1 MWVNISLVVYPVLGD
16 ELGWSIQVFIQF
28 LMDGKDGGRHSAGV
42 VEWNMPMV
50 FCLSVFWPSRSTMT
64 KQPTARKHTS
74 CIFMQ
79 HGFMQC
85 ATRNSLPKFKPGS
98 LASWRFLPSTRGQWS
113 QWLPSSPLSTKL
125 GYFRHPRMP
134 ADAAEPKFP
143 LMHSEK
149 HAVPARRP
157 SAWHTIPDS
166 TWRRCYESLLK
177 YCHVFFIFFGGGL
190 SPWLLTQQRHDP
202 WFISP
207 DVVSIPIC
215 QIGGVIGAYRNQ

>member
-50 FCLSVFWPSRSTMT
+50 FCLSVFWPSGSTMIT
-64 KQPTARKHTS
+64 ANSKKQYFMHLHATWFHAIPLPDKQRATS
-74 CIFMQ
+74 
-79 HGFMQC
+79 
-85 ATRNSLPKFKPGS
+85 NSLPKFQHVSS
-98 LASWRFLPSTRGQWS
+98 LQQEANGHNDYPAPHFQQS
-113 QWLPSSPLSTKL
+113 L
-125 GYFRHPRMP
+125 GTFGIRMP

-177 YCHVFFIFFGGGL
+177 YCHVFFIFFLAGDCHPGCWRSNVMILGSYRQMLFQYLYARLVGL
-190 SPWLLTQQRHDP
+190 
-202 WFISP
+202 
-207 DVVSIPIC
+207 
-215 QIGGVIGAYRNQ
+215 